1 MDMNFFLWSI
11 NLTVFSDILNRLTNS
26 KIHNVR
32 IHFTASHSELW
43 LFHYCIT
50 ERSRF
55 ITLMSGALC
64 KEALCSF
71 SRSSLTDIQLTIIT
85 LSWHTIWLQII
96 WDFITFQSLSDC
108 NSLLLSSSSAPTSF
122 LCKVLIWTRQWVWVS
137 VCWDRCNGEG
147 WCPTASP
154 SCWGHTW
161 RQRSSTWS
169 TMVSHSCPSDTSS
182 VTGRRVI
189 AQGKDL
195 NTLVFRL
202 LTQWPDQHWSIS

>member
-1 MDMNFFLWSI
+1 MSAMY
-11 NLTVFSDILNRLTNS
+11 LTKGITGKKWTWASFCDLSPHCLVPDILERLTNS

-32 IHFTASHSELW
+32 IHFAASHSELW

-71 SRSSLTDIQLTIIT
+71 SRFSLTDIQLTIIT

-108 NSLLLSSSSAPTSF
+108 NSLLSSSFLSSSASTSCFSLQGAHLNPAVSLSFCVLGQVRWGRLVPYCLSQLLGAYVASA
-122 LCKVLIWTRQWVWVS
+122 
-137 VCWDRCNGEG
+137 
-147 WCPTASP
+147 
-154 SCWGHTW
+154 
-161 RQRSSTWS
+161 
-169 TMVSHSCPSDTSS
+169 
-182 VTGRRVI
+182 
-189 AQGKDL
+189 
-195 NTLVFRL
+195 LVYL
-202 LTQWPDQHWSIS
+202 VYYG